1 MARWTLILCAALLLG
16 MAVGCASSIS
26 TQGKSPLSSPGLAA
40 DSVALEVTTLRFPLN
55 DPEINGPLWN
65 EIDEQQ
71 WPVEVRK
78 QLSANG
84 LRIGMLGSRLP
95 TRLEE
100 MLKAEKPSAPASSEV
115 KLVDFNSES
124 TAKGRFLQMRA
135 GRPTHFVCTGEQVRH
150 PELSILMRGDNG
162 EVRGQTYSKVMGFL
176 ALRAFPEG
184 DGRVKIELVPSI
196 EHGDPQR
203 QYDPSEGMLRME
215 IRPNQ
220 EKYDSLRTESKLSS
234 GQMLVVTAIPDRL
247 GSLGYHFFT
256 ERNADRTMQK
266 LVLIRLAQS
275 QYDELFSLEELP
287 KSEE

>member
-1 MARWTLILCAALLLG
+1 MARWVSILCALALLGLAG
-16 MAVGCASSIS
+16 GCANKI
-26 TQGKSPLSSPGLAA
+26 TPTGKSPLSSPGLAA
-40 DSVALEVTTLRFPLN
+40 DSVAMEITTLRFPLN
-55 DPEINGPLWN
+55 DPELNGPLWS

-71 WPVEVRK
+71 WPIELRK
-78 QLSANG
+78 QLTDNG
-84 LRIGMLGSRLP
+84 FRIGVLGSRLP
-95 TRLEE
+95 SRLEE
-100 MLKAEKPSAPASSEV
+100 LLKREVSSTPTKTEASMVDLSSESV
-115 KLVDFNSES
+115 V
-124 TAKGRFLQMRA
+124 KGRFLQMRA
-135 GRPTHFVCTGEQVRH
+135 GRPTHFICTGEQVRH
-150 PELSILMRGDNG
+150 PELSILMRGNNG
-162 EVRGQTYSKVMGFL
+162 EVHGQTYSKVMGFL
-176 ALRAFPEG
+176 AIRATPEG
-184 DGRVKIELVPSI
+184 DGRVKVELIPSI

-234 GQMLVVTAIPDRL
+234 GQMLVVTAVPDRP

-287 KSEE
+287 KTEE